1 MLPAVGK
8 PALGYG
14 AVLIA
19 CVAGLIA
26 GSFMLVRTGLM
37 GDALREATCT
47 EFGPKQTTVSQSGL
61 SVQVAPEALLGRFG
75 VLLDVNPITPDAAAK
90 LGNTA
95 QPQSGLYTLKTCSVL
110 PQQMTLSVDIPPQ
123 VSDLNTLDL
132 YGWDG
137 AQWTWLGGK
146 ADAQTRKLVTEVKQP
161 PQQLALMQVTTAH
174 PVVGAELGTRD
185 ANTGG
190 PDVALPADLVKEI
203 VPSGLY
209 LGDFGELAGDVA
221 QIRKPQPG
229 LKTYPA
235 IRNWGSN
242 GVINRTL
249 VQNLLTSAAARSAH
263 IANLTQFAV
272 AQRYDGIAVDYRG
285 VALAQRDDFTEFV
298 RLLAESLH
306 ASNKRLIVVVPTP
319 ERTTHPD
326 PAKEWNEGAYNLVAL
341 SAIADQINL
350 DLCYEPE
357 VLANSLD
364 SVMQW
369 AVSRINRQKLQVV
382 IPSLSV
388 RQGESDAIELLNLD
402 EALGSFALV
411 GDVAAPVVPGAA
423 TQFKLKVD
431 GNADVAFDAN
441 TQTYHFVT
449 QGLNGKQTTVWL
461 GTSASFRHRLQ
472 QIEKYRV
479 RGVTVRGLMSP
490 GNDSGI
496 PHVLGEYQA
505 QTLNTSSAPA
515 SLQVSVQLNT
525 AVATRTPNDAA
536 VNGTTVEVQMPQEPG
551 EYSILTTVN
560 GTKVQNTQPERV
572 QVAVPAKAP

>member
-75 VLLDVNPITPDAAAK
+75 ILLDVSPISPDAAAK

-95 QPQSGLYTLKTCSVL
+95 QPKSGLYSLKTCSVL

-137 AQWTWLGGK
+137 AQWAWLGGK
-146 ADAQTRKLVTEVKQP
+146 ADAQTRKLVVEVKQP
-161 PQQLALMQVTTAH
+161 PQQLALMQVTSAQ
-174 PVVGAELGTRD
+174 PIVGAELGTRD

-221 QIRKPQPG
+221 QIRKAQPG

-235 IRNWGSN
+235 VRNWGSN

-249 VQNLLTSAAARSAH
+249 VQNLLTSAVARSAH
-263 IANLTQFAV
+263 ISNLTQFAV

-319 ERTTHPD
+319 ERTTNPD
-326 PAKEWNEGAYNLVAL
+326 PGKEWDEGAYNLPAL
-341 SAIADQINL
+341 SAIADQINF

-357 VLANSLD
+357 ILANSLD

-382 IPSLSV
+382 LPSLSV
-388 RQGESDAIELLNLD
+388 RQGESDVIELLNLD

-411 GDVAAPVVPGAA
+411 GDVAAPVVPGTA

-449 QGLNGKQTTVWL
+449 QGLSGKKTTVWL

-572 QVAVPAKAP
+572 QVAAAVKAP